1 MSKQLVEITG
11 FKELQHKIQLLGND
25 RVKRREVLKL
35 LRQSSKATVKAA
47 RAIAP
52 ISKKAHVIS
61 GKKAHVIS
69 GKRSR
74 KVIQPGQLKKS
85 IGNITGKSKTKAV
98 IYVGPRTKGKVH
110 DGFYGAFVHGGT
122 TTQKANPFMDK
133 AYKQT
138 KGAVTAQT
146 ERSVTKYI
154 QKKIDRLSNA

>member
-11 FKELQHKIQLLGND
+11 FKELQRKIELLGND
-25 RVKRREVLKL
+25 RVKRREMLKL
-35 LRQSSKATVKAA
+35 LRQASKATVKAA

-52 ISKKAHVIS
+52 ISKKE
-61 GKKAHVIS
+61 HVIS

-138 KGAVTAQT
+138 KGAVTEKT
-146 ERSVTKYI
+146 ERSVTRYI
-154 QKKIDRLSNA
+154 QKQIDRLSNA

>member
-11 FKELQHKIQLLGND
+11 FKELQRKIELLGND
-25 RVKRREVLKL
+25 RVKRREMLKL
-35 LRQSSKATVKAA
+35 LRQSSKSTVKAA
-47 RAIAP
+47 RALAP
-52 ISKKAHVIS
+52 ISKKE
-61 GKKAHVIS
+61 HVIS

-85 IGNITGKSKTKAV
+85 IGNITGKAKNKAV

-138 KGAVTAQT
+138 KGAVTEKT
-146 ERSVTKYI
+146 ERSVTRYI
-154 QKKIDRLSNA
+154 QKQIDRLSNA